1 MMTESPCLQA
11 PSLDRID
18 KKGPRGRNSTIVTGQ
33 DRPGQARPRSRPHTH
48 ADTPQARRAKT
59 GDATIPPAHQLV
71 DPDQWLG
78 PRGPR
83 GPRLGRIWRTGHP
96 PPCLQSSFKRSPR
109 PLILPLLPPPPR
121 KFLTG
126 DSPKPTDRTAHS
138 RQTDRQTHTPAFLCT
153 NGRVI
158 LNSQRLASGCYPLPP
173 HAPPFPNPP
182 PSVAFLPFWNRCR
195 WLPFLPFATAA
206 AQPHQTPDTRAPRQ
220 RITAQYTHARD

>member
-1 MMTESPCLQA
+1 MTESPCLQA

-173 HAPPFPNPP
+173 HAPP
-182 PSVAFLPFWNRCR
+182 
-195 WLPFLPFATAA
+195 
-206 AQPHQTPDTRAPRQ
+206 
-220 RITAQYTHARD
+220 